1 MTSSKNF
8 HVYLQIEVETG
19 VPKYVIKYM
28 VSEAKTKTYVTQ
40 KSSEDL
46 ISTSVQAMS
55 GQPVDVNAPK
65 DTC

>member
-28 VSEAKTKTYVTQ
+28 VSNAEI
-40 KSSEDL
+40 SSEDL

-55 GQPVDVNAPK
+55 GQPMDVNAPK
-65 DTC
+65 IHVEIHFYR